1 MRISDWSS
9 DVCSSDLKAGDP
21 LVIADRPHPAPR
33 RPRLRAQAGDRVIGG
48 PACGKID
55 RFHPRGGREQVQ
67 VMIVQARAHR
77 PPPRVT
83 FGALATPLRSARPH
97 PAPPAADAPP
107 PAPRTPP
114 TPGPP

>member
-67 VMIVQARAHR
+67 VMIVQARAPR
-77 PPPRVT
+77 PPPRVL
-83 FGALATPLRSARPH
+83 FGALATPTRSDPPNPALPRPD
-97 PAPPAADAPP
+97 PPP
-107 PAPRTPP
+107 PAPRTPALP
-114 TPGPP
+114 AP